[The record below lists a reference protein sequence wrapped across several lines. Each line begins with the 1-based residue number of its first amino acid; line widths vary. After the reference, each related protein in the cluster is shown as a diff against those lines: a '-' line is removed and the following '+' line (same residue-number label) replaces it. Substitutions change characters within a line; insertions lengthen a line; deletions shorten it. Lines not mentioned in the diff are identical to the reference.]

1 MSAINLGSGYFSE
14 LLPIYP
20 LLVVVVAREL
30 LGITV
35 HNNTNGSAFHF
46 LFLSKQ
52 IKWVWIKVYYN
63 LVKFNFETVGTR
75 C

>member
-1 MSAINLGSGYFSE
+1 MSAINLGLGYFSE

-20 LLVVVVAREL
+20 LLVIVVAREL

-35 HNNTNGSAFHF
+35 HNNTNGTAFRF

-52 IKWVWIKVYYN
+52 IK
-63 LVKFNFETVGTR
+63 
-75 C
+75 